1 MKKFPAL
8 LILLL
13 CILAFLPGQAEEK
26 IPASRSEIN
35 DVVVMYVFPD
45 GVPEGIATSGNIGG
59 DRLYYEPEGGERVVE
74 YTKKLDYTF
83 VSGDERLKAGPWTTS
98 RSYLTPDEDGS
109 PTTECI
115 VFQFDP
121 EAVSIDRPAY
131 AVFHLSMETRHY
143 TFEQDVTICCI
154 PWTGYE
160 SFDIPGPETLTYYI
174 SPDQENISGADVFKS
189 CLNGDPEA
197 FENRLRELFP
207 DVIGPDTQPHTFE
220 ILLGTPNVWKWY
232 VEAAGPDVSQVD
244 ELIVEGVGLDV
255 RRPLTM
261 MPFPFRLTGE
271 KRISV
276 GETLSIGLEETDGA
290 GRSFTWSVEGDGAEI
305 LESGNTGAVLSAS
318 AEAKGPFTLSVTA
331 DDSRQS
337 LVTEITVVNG
347 VFGTAEWTDDY
358 GRDGFSVTMPQGDEW
373 HSRSLGTDRF
383 CYCEKVHYYDI
394 KENGEYSVATLAEIY
409 CDCYVLETGLMEDPE
424 KAAEWL
430 KTNYMSEAVENE
442 TFEAFEIDG
451 HPALFDLA
459 TGLEYYGT
467 KYSYAGIYY
476 PRNNRLMQIR
486 CYFYEGAPVPS
497 LRDLQFLAGH
507 IGYDPEKAPLK
518 ASDAAITVTPAK
530 GEASVTAGVKT
541 VFTAAFANPEVIN
554 KKNKNDA
561 VSWKVTD
568 TVTGE
573 APSFAKISKGALTVD
588 KKLDHIAELEI
599 TAVSDMYQTAG
610 SCRVTVLPQL
620 KGLKADPA
628 EIVFYTGTSAPVTLK
643 ITADPDVLTLTDCA
657 FAAAKKG
664 IVDITDNGDGTAVVS
679 LLAAGKT
686 EINIQAGGK
695 KTKVKVLCA
704 DPVTAAEIAVKGK
717 CVPGGTVTCSA
728 KLTPAKPAVPA
739 VQWSVDVDESVAA
752 IDEKGRLKIRKEA
765 PAGTV
770 IHVTCTALGAPEPV
784 TATAEITVEA
794 K

>member
-13 CILAFLPGQAEEK
+13 CILAFLPGRAEEK

-45 GVPEGIATSGNIGG
+45 GVPQGVKTSKEIGG
-59 DRLYYEPEGGERVVE
+59 DRLYYEPEGEERVVE
-74 YTKKLDYTF
+74 YVKKIDYTF
-83 VSGDERLKAGPWTTS
+83 VSGDERLKAGACTGETS
-98 RSYLTPDEDGS
+98 YASPDEDAS
-109 PTTECI
+109 SVSFE
-115 VFQFDP
+115 FDP
-121 EAVSIDRPAY
+121 EAVSIDEPAY
-131 AVFHLSMETRHY
+131 AVFHLSMETRHH
-143 TFEQDVTICCI
+143 TFEQDVTICCV
-154 PWTGYE
+154 PWNGYE
-160 SFDIPGPETLTYYI
+160 CFEIPGNQTLAYHIAPEQKYI
-174 SPDQENISGADVFKS
+174 VGHDVFEA
-189 CLNGDPEA
+189 CLKGNDTA
-197 FENRLRELFP
+197 LLQRLRERFP
-207 DVIGPDTQPHTFE
+207 EIFPPDKEPRMFE
-220 ILLGTPNVWKWY
+220 FNLGIPDLWLWV
-232 VEAAGPDVSQVD
+232 VEANTPQVSQVNK
-244 ELIVEGVGLDV
+244 LVVRGMGVILQI
-255 RRPLTM
+255 PLWM
-261 MPFPFRLTGE
+261 GPFPYELTGGTT
-271 KRISV
+271 IYA
-276 GETLSIGLEETDGA
+276 GETLSIGLNEKDHA
-290 GRSFTWSVEGDGAEI
+290 GRNFIWSVKGDGAEI

-358 GRDGFSVTMPQGDEW
+358 GRDGFSVTMPTGDEW
-373 HSRSLGTDRF
+373 HSRSMGTDQF
-383 CYCEKVHYYDI
+383 CYCEQVHYDV
-394 KENGEYSVATLAEIY
+394 KENGEYSVAILAEIY
-409 CDCYVLETGLMEDPE
+409 CECYVFETGLMEDPE

-430 KTNYMSEAVENE
+430 KTYYMSEPEENE
-442 TFEAFEIDG
+442 TFEIFEMDG
-451 HPALFDLA
+451 HPALYDLA
-459 TGLEYYGT
+459 TGLEYNGS

-476 PRNNRLMQIR
+476 PRNNRLMRIR

-518 ASDAAITVTPAK
+518 ASDAAITVTPA
-530 GEASVTAGVKT
+530 GDGATMTAGAKMA
-541 VFTAAFANPEVIN
+541 FTAAFANPEIIN
-554 KKNKNDA
+554 QKNKNDA

-568 TVTGE
+568 TATGE

-599 TAVSDMYQTAG
+599 AAISDVYQTAG

-643 ITADPDVLTLTDCA
+643 ITADPDALTLTDCA
-657 FAAAKKG
+657 FAAAKSG
-664 IVDITDNGDGTAVVS
+664 IVDIADNGDGTAVVS
-679 LLAAGKT
+679 LLSAGKT